1 MYQFIVNPGAGAGRG
16 YRIWKR
22 LEHQLEMNSQNTVSF
37 LRNIKGMRRDRESTD
52 GGKGWRR

>member
-22 LEHQLEMNSQNTVSF
+22 LEHQLEMNSQEYRVFFTEHQ
-37 LRNIKGMRRDRESTD
+37 GDAGGDRESTD
-52 GGKGWRR
+52 GGKG

>member
-22 LEHQLEMNSQNTVSF
+22 LEHQLEMVSTQQQRQA
-37 LRNIKGMRRDRESTD
+37 LPERPCS
-52 GGKGWRR
+52 

>member
-22 LEHQLEMNSQNTVSF
+22 LEHQLEMNSLFYGTS
-37 LRNIKGMRRDRESTD
+37 RGCGGDRESTD
-52 GGKGWRR
+52 GGKG